1 MSQKQPQDPTAHEII
16 MLSPLYHIS
25 VHYPQGS
32 LYADVWLGI
41 NAGHEDLLVQLTPL
55 RRKALNT
62 SPPDEITS
70 DTASIASGSTAG
82 LTRKDSGCH
91 QQEPKLAVRH
101 SQYGLF
107 NCPEGTSPL
116 KWLTAKESLFTAHS
130 LCQTHYTKFSVAAG
144 KIVKY
149 IRAEAP
155 KLDLDPLRRLLDE
168 LLEKNKA
175 DPGPMDAPS
184 CGICS
189 ASPYTR
195 LFFSML

>member
-1 MSQKQPQDPTAHEII
+1 MSQPQQPQDPTAHEII

-62 SPPDEITS
+62 SPPDEIVPDATRDS
-70 DTASIASGSTAG
+70 AG

-91 QQEPKLAVRH
+91 QQELKLAVRH
-101 SQYGLF
+101 SPYGLF
-107 NCPEGTSPL
+107 NCPEGTDPL
-116 KWLTAKESLFTAHS
+116 KWLTAKESLFAADS
-130 LCQTHYTKFSVAAG
+130 VCQTHHTKFNVAID
-144 KIVKY
+144 KI
-149 IRAEAP
+149 A
-155 KLDLDPLRRLLDE
+155 KLRRSGVPDLEPLRQLLNE
-168 LLEKNKA
+168 MLGKNKVA
-175 DPGPMDAPS
+175 PGPMDAPT
-184 CGICS
+184 CGLCS